1 MNEYQYR
8 ELTYLFTEM
17 ERINEEGNYGIE
29 VAMDYD
35 GQVPIVAAK
44 DKLNEICNSKNIYTV
59 PKTK

>member
-1 MNEYQYR
+1 
-8 ELTYLFTEM
+8 M

-29 VAMDYD
+29 VAIDYD

-44 DKLNEICNSKNIYTV
+44 DKLNEICSSKNIYTV